1 MIKAIVFDFIGTTV
15 READPAV
22 INVCFEKAF
31 ADNNISVDIS
41 LLKKPGA
48 KTKNY
53 Y

>member
-1 MIKAIVFDFIGTTV
+1 MIKAILFDFTGTTV

-22 INVCFEKAF
+22 ICVFEKAF